1 LPTVHLSLPDQVYR
15 SLKERAAELGIQVT
29 DLIKIYINQ
38 GLNGALARRGR
49 GEDRVDRVLAE
60 RIERLERELRVKTML
75 LEGRYKEVQEM
86 IQYVLERIEMLE
98 DLVEEIRR
106 SSTTAV
112 RLGGES

>member
-1 LPTVHLSLPDQVYR
+1 LPTVHLSLPEQVYR
-15 SLKERAAELGIQVT
+15 RLRERAAELGIQVT

-38 GLNGALARRGR
+38 GLNGALARRGG
-49 GEDRVDRVLAE
+49 GEERVLAE
-60 RIERLERELRVKTML
+60 KIERLERELRVKTML

-98 DLVEEIRR
+98 DLVEEVRR

>member
-1 LPTVHLSLPDQVYR
+1 LPTVHLSLPEQTYR
-15 SLKERAAELGIQVT
+15 DLRERAAELGIQVT

-38 GLNGALARRGR
+38 GLNGVYARRGG
-49 GEDRVDRVLAE
+49 GEDKVLAE
-60 RIERLERELRVKTML
+60 RVERLERELKVKTML

-106 SSTTAV
+106 SSTATV